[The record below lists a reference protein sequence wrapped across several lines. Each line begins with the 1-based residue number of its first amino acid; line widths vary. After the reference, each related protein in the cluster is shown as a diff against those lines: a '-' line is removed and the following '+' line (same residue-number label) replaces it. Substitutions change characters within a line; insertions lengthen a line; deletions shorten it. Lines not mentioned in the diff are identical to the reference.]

1 MWVDTLQAIKNR
13 RNLLGGVGLLT
24 VVLTVLAWIPLAQA
38 RNGQQRFT
46 SPEKAVQ
53 ALITA
58 LQSKDMRTLRA
69 IFGADGEELMSSG
82 DAVADMAERER
93 FVAAFRALHRLE
105 PADPNT
111 VILHVGSEEWPF
123 PIPLVKM
130 RKNGQWR
137 FDTAAGKEEILNRRI
152 GQNELQVVQTLHA
165 YVDAQQDYYRTDR
178 DADQIREYAH
188 KLVSTPGA
196 KDGLYWKMAEGEAL
210 SPLGPLVAGAVQEGY
225 HRRQPGEAPVPYH
238 GYFFKLLKRQGEQAP
253 GGAYDYI
260 VNDDMLFGFAMVAY
274 PAEYG
279 ASGIMTFL
287 VNHQDKVYEKDLGE
301 CTEAIVQVMTQY
313 NPDETWKQAE

>member
-1 MWVDTLQAIKNR
+1 MR
-13 RNLLGGVGLLT
+13 GLLGGVGLLT
-24 VVLTVLAWIPLAQA
+24 IVVIVLTWPPLVQA
-38 RNGQQRFT
+38 SNGQQKRFA

-58 LQSKDMRTLRA
+58 LQSKDMKTVRA
-69 IFGADGEELMSSG
+69 IFGTAGEELISSG
-82 DAVADMAERER
+82 DMVADAAERER
-93 FVAAFRALHRLE
+93 FVAAFQAMHRLE
-105 PADPNT
+105 PVDPST
-111 VILHVGSEEWPF
+111 VILYVGSEEWPF

-130 RKNGQWR
+130 RKNRQWR

-165 YVDAQQDYYRTDR
+165 YVDAQQEYHRLER
-178 DADQIREYAH
+178 DTAQSREYAQ
-188 KLVSTPGA
+188 KLVSTSGA
-196 KDGLYWKMAEGEAL
+196 KDGLYWQTAEGEAL

-225 HRRQPGEAPVPYH
+225 HLRQPGEAPVPYH
-238 GYFFKLLKRQGEQAP
+238 GYFFKILKRQGEQAP
-253 GGAYDYI
+253 GGAYDY
-260 VNDDMLFGFAMVAY
+260 VVDDTMLFGFAMVAY

-301 CTEAIVQVMTQY
+301 CTEAIVQVMTEY
-313 NPDETWKQAE
+313 NPDETWQQVE